1 MVFTPIEL
9 FAFILSVFVLIK
21 LVVIFV
27 DPNKWMNFASSI
39 WSRPALTS
47 FISLLLA
54 VMVLYYLLEELT
66 IVQIF
71 AVMLFFTLIFAMGIA
86 PYAKEFIAM
95 GKKMINRTVK
105 DLWFYIL
112 IWLALIAWTL
122 YSLFT

>member
-1 MVFTPIEL
+1 MVFTPIEW